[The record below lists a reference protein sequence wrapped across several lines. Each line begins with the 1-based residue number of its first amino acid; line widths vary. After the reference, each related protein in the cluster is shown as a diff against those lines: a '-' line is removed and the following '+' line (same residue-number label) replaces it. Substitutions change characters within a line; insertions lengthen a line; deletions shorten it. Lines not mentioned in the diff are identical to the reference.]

1 MRGTGRRAGIG
12 AAALAA
18 ALGAAPAVAQTVVVT
33 VDFPAVSTSGQ
44 SPVQERGL
52 SLPVPPVPDVD
63 AINRRE
69 AADLVADINNRLSQT
84 LCPQRFELVGGTRIQ
99 RVASFTGPGCNF
111 FAVASLSFLER
122 RIINTVVVRT
132 IDNTLGNPG
141 DVQLRATGAGLSPFI
156 VTASGL
162 AAAREQ
168 LAVQTR
174 NTLQRRLYIGTEQLT
189 GGGPVR
195 VSDRIVSEL
204 VTGRD
209 TMGGSAL
216 TVGAPGTF
224 IRTGTRINCPN
235 AASTIGCVGGV
246 EVEIVGGNQGATIL
260 QFTTLYIT
268 QSVERTLTG
277 GTTFF
282 DVPLTPLP
290 SGAVHALAA
299 QGALGGGQRFLER
312 LGDHAGMA
320 QPSGLWGD
328 IAGTRQRFDAA
339 GPLAASALDGMA
351 ARLGFDQVAA
361 PGLTLGL
368 AGEYASDDLAIADP
382 VTPESGTLER
392 WSLGAHARLD
402 SGRLT
407 ASLAAQ
413 VGTASIDTSGVS
425 DLGAARADYDATT
438 YGVAGRIGVRLGK
451 GPLTLTP
458 EVGASWNRWERD
470 GFAESGGPAPL
481 TVLAANNEQ
490 TRLWAGGRLG
500 WQSGPERRRVT
511 IAAYGRAVR
520 VGGDRSPA
528 ITAFDPQL
536 PDLPLVTLGPQM
548 DETRGEFGAS
558 ATLGLGSSGSLRIGW
573 DAASD
578 GNLDAHALTAT
589 VLIAL

>member
-1 MRGTGRRAGIG
+1 MTKT
-12 AAALAA
+12 ALLATA
-18 ALGAAPAVAQTVVVT
+18 SAVLATAFALGAAPAAGQTVTVT
-33 VDFPAVSTSGQ
+33 VDYPVTFVTTGEPIRERNLDEPVPAELDPAALNLTETFNFAPNGGETVGDNFILGGLYTSATQTERRVFVDDVVRIIDERNG
-44 SPVQERGL
+44 SPGDIQLRGL
-52 SLPVPPVPDVD
+52 GPDALVLTVKASDMNDARQSL
-63 AINRRE
+63 
-69 AADLVADINNRLSQT
+69 L
-84 LCPQRFELVGGTRIQ
+84 
-99 RVASFTGPGCNF
+99 
-111 FAVASLSFLER
+111 
-122 RIINTVVVRT
+122 
-132 IDNTLGNPG
+132 
-141 DVQLRATGAGLSPFI
+141 
-156 VTASGL
+156 VTANVEGRRHF
-162 AAAREQ
+162 AGM
-168 LAVQTR
+168 AVF
-174 NTLQRRLYIGTEQLT
+174 T
-189 GGGPVR
+189 GGGAV
-195 VSDRIVSEL
+195 VETDRIL
-204 VTGRD
+204 NQRLTGRD
-209 TMGGSAL
+209 LTTAVSQTIGGSGGS
-216 TVGAPGTF
+216 TGASNF
-224 IRTGTRINCPN
+224 VIFGTRNNCPSEN
-235 AASTIGCVGGV
+235 STIGCEAGNRY
-246 EVEIVGGNQGATIL
+246 EVLPSQQAFNVVIL
-260 QFTTLYIT
+260 TTLYIT
-268 QSVERTLTG
+268 NSVERTLTG

-511 IAAYGRAVR
+511 LAAYGRAVR

-589 VLIAL
+589 LLIAL